1 MATLKVSHRNNQT
14 QPSSE
19 DRVNNVKLSGSGTRE
34 YTFTVRAPFRNSTYG
49 GNGTCVQKYML
60 TGQGFVWFDR
70 GEGAGWEKTDPGWT
84 SYYNV
89 TITRPQY
96 YAVFNQVTAQYAGS
110 ANATGHVTITLVIR
124 YVLPVQTGLR
134 ITVERLENNSR
145 GVTVVAKD
153 ESSFTQQDSAE
164 RTATFTYTYSYPPSA
179 LTSGTLTFTAAVEYQ
194 ACGGWIP
201 GTRAP

>member
-1 MATLKVSHRNNQT
+1 
-14 QPSSE
+14 
-19 DRVNNVKLSGSGTRE
+19 
-34 YTFTVRAPFRNSTYG
+34 
-49 GNGTCVQKYML
+49 ML

-89 TITRPQY
+89 TIMRPQY
-96 YAVFNQVTAQYAGS
+96 YAVFNQVTAQYTGS
-110 ANATGHVTITLVIR
+110 ANATGHVTITLVVS

-134 ITVERLENNSR
+134 ITVERLQNAS
-145 GVTVVAKD
+145 GTTPVTTTVVANF
-153 ESSFTQQDSAE
+153 ESSFTLQNSTERISA
-164 RTATFTYTYSYPPSA
+164 FTYTYSYPQSA

-201 GTRAP
+201 GDEGTVNTPVPYTPYRQPTSIADYFIAAFQRILDWFKSLFGGLAVFHRRVS